1 MLNIFKVFL
10 INEKECMC
18 SGILWSLGWNAC
30 TACAVLHV
38 RETPSPD
45 SRRSVSLAP
54 SHTAD
59 LKSKK
64 KIGLFFQSIPRNWN
78 TSSRSCVEC
87 EHGTGSHLR
96 SCHRFTDGAQSHYSR
111 WIFQKTWD
119 LLMGNWSR
127 ICIFLKPWKHWKPW
141 KRFKDCLEMIQKK
154 NCRND
159 RKYCG
164 ISIDQLYNI
173 TLWCPN
179 TDSLKII
186 LELFSKS
193 VQWDINIYQIWSL
206 TCIKVTSFTFQFHI
220 KPGETLPTE
229 LNVDHCQLPH
239 LPILDHIR
247 GEHS

>member
-1 MLNIFKVFL
+1 MLNLSLGRVYNTIYFVYWSWLQVLFRSISWYLQIMNKYKCWTFL
-10 INEKECMC
+10 RFFLLMRKSACVLE
-18 SGILWSLGWNAC
+18 WSLGWNAC

-141 KRFKDCLEMIQKK
+141 KRFKDCLEMIQK
-154 NCRND
+154 RTVEM
-159 RKYCG
+159 
-164 ISIDQLYNI
+164 IE
-173 TLWCPN
+173 N
-179 TDSLKII
+179 TVVS
-186 LELFSKS
+186 
-193 VQWDINIYQIWSL
+193 Q
-206 TCIKVTSFTFQFHI
+206 
-220 KPGETLPTE
+220 
-229 LNVDHCQLPH
+229 
-239 LPILDHIR
+239 
-247 GEHS
+247 